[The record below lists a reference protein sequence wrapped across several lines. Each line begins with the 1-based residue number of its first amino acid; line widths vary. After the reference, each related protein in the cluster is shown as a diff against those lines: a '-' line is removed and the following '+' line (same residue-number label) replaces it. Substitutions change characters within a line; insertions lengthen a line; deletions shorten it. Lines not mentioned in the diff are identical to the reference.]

1 MTRGVFIILATLA
14 FLIVLDSFLGGFL
27 LPIPFEITFFV
38 SVFLT
43 WILPV
48 FLFAKV
54 KNGIKIYLKNLFA
67 ALLICAGFYFIAA
80 PLKNDPIDWKSN
92 LAGIEIMLL
101 SMMIFIIWGWIL
113 LLYAGIKRF
122 K

>member
-38 SVFLT
+38 AVFLT

-48 FLFAKV
+48 FLLAKV
-54 KNGIKIYLKNLFA
+54 KNGIKIYLKNLLA
-67 ALLICAGFYFIAA
+67 ALLICVGFYFIAA
-80 PLKNDPIDWKSN
+80 PLKNDPNDWKSN

-101 SMMIFIIWGWIL
+101 SMIIFIIWGWIL